1 MTDNKQPIIE
11 SHKKTR
17 ARNELLKELESLKKR
32 IAELEKIDLAHNHST
47 VSLVENRELAK
58 RYFNLTG
65 VMVKIIDR
73 NGNVTFVNKKCCEVL
88 ECDEKE
94 IIGKNWLDVFVPQRI
109 RSKMLEY
116 FDKLI
121 TGTVRPVEFHVNPVI
136 TCRDEEKIIGWH
148 NTLLRDEFGNI
159 GGTLSSGLD
168 LTAGKKAEKE
178 LRIYSERLKRLQEF
192 HKDILSARSVKTI
205 SDTALAHIRKL
216 IPSFLGAV
224 IEFDFKRKT
233 ASVITATFDS
243 KNPMEPEFN
252 FTMPLDNTALRNTE
266 VWDKFKK
273 GEVVIFYKDNL
284 SKELP
289 LIDDFFISAGSRAYL
304 KVPLLV
310 QDDLIGGLYLSSKQ
324 VTELSTEQIEI
335 AKEFANSLAIGIQ
348 NIRLFE
354 SVVGQREKI
363 RSMAKSIQE
372 VEEKQKRWLAR
383 ELHDQIGQSLTA
395 LNLNLNLISK
405 LLPDDNKEKISKRV
419 EDSIN
424 LVGDTTRQLREVM
437 HELRPPELDDYGL
450 SVALT
455 WFGKKFSERT
465 NIKLTYQIEPIS
477 PRLSISFEMVMFR
490 IAQEAL
496 NNVAKHAQA
505 KNVKI
510 ELKNDSD
517 RVVLKIT
524 DDGIGFDLD
533 NIAIS
538 RAMSGWGLITMEE
551 RATAKDGEFIIKS
564 EQGIGTEVIVIM
576 KKEIS

>member
-1 MTDNKQPIIE
+1 MKMTDNKPLITE
-11 SHKKTR
+11 DPKNTR
-17 ARNELLKELESLKKR
+17 VNNELLNDLESLRKR
-32 IAELEKIDLAHNHST
+32 VAELEKIDLAHNHST
-47 VSLVENRELAK
+47 VSLVENRDLAK

-65 VMVKIIDR
+65 IMVKIVDQ
-73 NGNVTFVNKKCCEVL
+73 NGTVTFVNKKCCEVL
-88 ECDEKE
+88 QGNEEE
-94 IIGKNWLDVFVPQRI
+94 IIGKSWVNVFVPQRI
-109 RSKMLEY
+109 RSQMMEY
-116 FDKLI
+116 FNKLI
-121 TGTVRPVEFHVNPVI
+121 AGTISPVEFHVNPVI

-148 NTLLRDEFGNI
+148 NTLLRDEVGNI

-168 LTAGKKAEKE
+168 LTAGKKAESE
-178 LRIYSERLKRLQEF
+178 LRIYSERLKKLQEF
-192 HKDILSARSVKTI
+192 HKDILSARSVKAI
-205 SDTALAHIRKL
+205 ADTALAYIRKL

-224 IEFDFKRKT
+224 IEFDFKRKMV
-233 ASVITATFDS
+233 SVITASFDS
-243 KNPMEPEFN
+243 ENRIKPG
-252 FTMPLDNTALRNTE
+252 FTIPLRNTE
-266 VWDKFKK
+266 VLDKFKK

-335 AKEFANSLAIGIQ
+335 AKEFANSLAIGIH

-354 SVVGQREKI
+354 SVVEQREQI
-363 RSMAKSIQE
+363 RLMAKSIQE

-395 LNLNLNLISK
+395 LNINLNLINK
-405 LLPDDNKEKISKRV
+405 LLPDDNKEKISNRV

-424 LVGDTTRQLREVM
+424 LVEDTTRQLREVM
-437 HELRPPELDDYGL
+437 HELRPPGLDDYGL
-450 SVALT
+450 SAALT

-465 NIKLTYQIEPIS
+465 NLKLTSQVEQIS
-477 PRLSISFEMVMFR
+477 PRLSISSEMVMFR

-505 KNVKI
+505 ANVEIKL
-510 ELKNDSD
+510 ENDSD

-533 NIAIS
+533 NITIS
-538 RAMSGWGLITMEE
+538 RAMSGWGLITM
-551 RATAKDGEFIIKS
+551 G
-564 EQGIGTEVIVIM
+564 GTSYS
-576 KKEIS
+576 KRW